1 MGAGPLARRA
11 RIIEGNDF
19 HPLFQGVLKWGVGV
33 RAWCRA
39 WAAGEGIIHRISD
52 NSDNSDTVFSRPES
66 EIGVALI
73 PHPATPSAGLQIHVL
88 ARRSS
93 SVLSLEYRVT
103 GAVAALRM
111 PRPSGRERID
121 GLWRTTCFE
130 AFAGR
135 GEGYAEY
142 NLSPSGAWATYGF
155 DGYREGMAPLEQ
167 AAPVIVTRQTQ
178 ETIVLTADVMLPPDA
193 DGRIG
198 LSAVI
203 ETLDGA
209 ISDRALAHPTEKP
222 DFHHPDSFILTLPES
237 SA

>member
-52 NSDNSDTVFSRPES
+52 NSDNSDTVFSRPAS

-73 PHPATPSAGLQIHVL
+73 PHPAMPAAGLQIHVL

-103 GAVAALRM
+103 GAVAALSL
-111 PRPSGRERID
+111 PRPSGRDRTD

-135 GEGYAEY
+135 GESYAEY

-155 DGYREGMAPLEQ
+155 DGYREGMEPLEQ
-167 AAPVIVTRQTQ
+167 AAPVIVTRQTP

-209 ISDRALAHPTEKP
+209 ISYWALAHPSEKP

>member
-1 MGAGPLARRA
+1 M
-11 RIIEGNDF
+11 F
-19 HPLFQGVLKWGVGV
+19 
-33 RAWCRA
+33 
-39 WAAGEGIIHRISD
+39 
-52 NSDNSDTVFSRPES
+52 FSGPES
-66 EIGVALI
+66 EIVVALT
-73 PHPATPSAGLQIHVL
+73 PHPSTSSAGLQIQVQ
-88 ARRSS
+88 ARRRDR
-93 SVLSLEYRVT
+93 VLSLEYRVT
-103 GAVAALRM
+103 GAVAAVRL
-111 PRPSGRERID
+111 PPSAARQRID

-135 GEGYAEY
+135 DQGYAEY

-167 AAPVIVTRQTQ
+167 AAPVIVTRQTP

-203 ETLDGA
+203 ETLDGD
-209 ISDRALAHPTEKP
+209 ISYWALAHPSEKP
-222 DFHHPDSFILTLPES
+222 DFHHPDSFLLTLPET

>member
-1 MGAGPLARRA
+1 
-11 RIIEGNDF
+11 
-19 HPLFQGVLKWGVGV
+19 
-33 RAWCRA
+33 
-39 WAAGEGIIHRISD
+39 
-52 NSDNSDTVFSRPES
+52 
-66 EIGVALI
+66 
-73 PHPATPSAGLQIHVL
+73 VL

-103 GAVAALRM
+103 GVVAALRL
-111 PRPSGRERID
+111 PRPSGRERTD

-135 GEGYAEY
+135 GESYAEY
-142 NLSPSGAWATYGF
+142 NLSPSGAWAAYGF

-167 AAPVIVTRQTQ
+167 PAPMIVTRQTP
-178 ETIVLTADVMLPPDA
+178 ETVVVTADVILPPDA

-209 ISDRALAHPTEKP
+209 ISYWALAHPAEKP
-222 DFHHPDSFILTLPES
+222 DFHHPDSFILTLSET